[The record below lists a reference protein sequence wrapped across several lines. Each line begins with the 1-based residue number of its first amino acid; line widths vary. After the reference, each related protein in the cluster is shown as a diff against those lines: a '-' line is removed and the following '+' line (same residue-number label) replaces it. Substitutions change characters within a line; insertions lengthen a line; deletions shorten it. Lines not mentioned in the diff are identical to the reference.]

1 MFSDK
6 YRKTERLFGLKRVL
20 VKVFVFIFIFSVG
33 INRSLLFSTTCHFKL
48 CKMLLFFYKKP
59 PVKGSFVLIL
69 VKFQEITR
77 KKKIYVEYSN
87 TIPMIDFVMNY
98 HR

>member
-1 MFSDK
+1 
-6 YRKTERLFGLKRVL
+6 
-20 VKVFVFIFIFSVG
+20 
-33 INRSLLFSTTCHFKL
+33 
-48 CKMLLFFYKKP
+48 MLLFFYKKP

-98 HR
+98 HRVGRNKP